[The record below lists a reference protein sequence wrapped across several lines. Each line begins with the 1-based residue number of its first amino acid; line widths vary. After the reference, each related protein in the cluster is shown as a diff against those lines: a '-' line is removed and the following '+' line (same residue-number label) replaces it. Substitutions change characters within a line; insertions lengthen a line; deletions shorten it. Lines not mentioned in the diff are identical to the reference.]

1 KAKYKRTE
9 VQKEQ
14 LLLEDDFDEETNQ
27 GFISPKTDPSTLC
40 PFCDAPLP
48 QPDSRPANPLGRKA
62 PCAIFASLCD
72 RHNLESKLL
81 PLAEQNGWPQ
91 SIDWDHVKQHVLGLR
106 PHLVAIIY
114 SNTARGNCRFWL
126 EALKEKGNG
135 SVSDQWGTFQKYRS
149 GYYGQKGVFIIQQT
163 LGEMFQSVQNLN
175 DVHPLSGLDFLSK
188 VLVPEIA
195 LQLIMADFAC
205 SLDCGDKIRI
215 ESLRLWIID
224 VPSRELN

>member
-1 KAKYKRTE
+1 MLKRRP
-9 VQKEQ
+9 
-14 LLLEDDFDEETNQ
+14 DQ
-27 GFISPKTDPSTLC
+27 GFIFPKTDPSTRC

-48 QPDSRPANPLGRKA
+48 QVPSTILEHHLNQLIQRSQPDSRPANPLGCKA

-81 PLAEQNGWPQ
+81 PLAEQNGWLQ
-91 SIDWDHVKQHVLGLR
+91 SIDWDHVKQCVRGLR

-149 GYYGQKGVFIIQQT
+149 DYYGQKGAFIIQQT

-215 ESLRLWIID
+215 ESSD
-224 VPSRELN
+224 YGSSMFQAEN